1 MGYCCQATAQ
11 AWKTSCLGHCPP
23 LPPTPTIF
31 PHPPTLSFKEVLT
44 TLALLFG
51 PQNIPQPP
59 IWLSAE
65 KESQAGESRAE
76 EVAGRRGCG
85 DGLLLAVWCQYGL
98 FIKEKSWS
106 CLLVERGG
114 RVWGSCIRKCFKTF
128 PIDSL
133 YDVIP
138 TSSVKKRKTSFFQA
152 TENLKSCPKSKHDS
166 SVVSLPFHLS

>member
-65 KESQAGESRAE
+65 KERAKLERAE
-76 EVAGRRGCG
+76 QRRLLEGGGVEMGSRWQCG
-85 DGLLLAVWCQYGL
+85 V
-98 FIKEKSWS
+98 SM
-106 CLLVERGG
+106 
-114 RVWGSCIRKCFKTF
+114 
-128 PIDSL
+128 
-133 YDVIP
+133 
-138 TSSVKKRKTSFFQA
+138 
-152 TENLKSCPKSKHDS
+152 DS
-166 SVVSLPFHLS
+166 S